1 MDRLTPATSGPA
13 GASEVEQG
21 AALPGYYGNLLQR
34 RSIRERCDNYSK
46 FTLAG
51 QLGSLL
57 PSNAAILAHSLTN
70 AVRVEARARTSWG
83 DGLVTESGRVIVIGA
98 LLATVGAAG
107 VHAQAVLGD
116 PKDAPRIFAANC
128 SACHKSPRGL
138 AKSGQ
143 VAGFLRQHYTTG
155 PEMSA
160 AMAAYLVAAGSAPP
174 EKKGPAAADAT
185 AAKTK
190 SRKAEQLAAQ
200 HQGADAG
207 EAIQHRTLR
216 GKQRQAKE
224 HEEPA
229 AAPHVTP
236 APQQPAEETKQTA
249 ALGPAAA
256 TPVPAPAA
264 SAAEPPVVLD
274 LPLPSLPEGPPPD
287 LVQSF
292 FSSSPVP

>member
-1 MDRLTPATSGPA
+1 
-13 GASEVEQG
+13 
-21 AALPGYYGNLLQR
+21 
-34 RSIRERCDNYSK
+34 
-46 FTLAG
+46 
-51 QLGSLL
+51 
-57 PSNAAILAHSLTN
+57 
-70 AVRVEARARTSWG
+70 
-83 DGLVTESGRVIVIGA
+83 
-98 LLATVGAAG
+98 

-160 AMAAYLVAAGSAPP
+160 AMAAYLVAAGNAPA
-174 EKKGPAAADAT
+174 EKKGSTSADAT

-190 SRKAEQLAAQ
+190 SRRGEALAAQ
-200 HQGADAG
+200 HPQAEAG
-207 EAIQHRTLR
+207 EETQHRTLR

-229 AAPHVTP
+229 AASHATP
-236 APQQPAEETKQTA
+236 APQQPAEEAKQTA
-249 ALGPAAA
+249 ALGAAA
-256 TPVPAPAA
+256 APSAPAPAP

-274 LPLPSLPEGPPPD
+274 LPLPSMPEGPPPD